1 MAEWSCS
8 GTSPHGLVGQSAE
21 VMVSTSRGPF
31 PEFIMDSAEGRLYRA
46 ESDAHAT
53 EAVLRPLAD
62 TETRVRLGANAREG
76 ILSSHATSLAMRA
89 LAQALQAGVA
99 SRPVSCRHL
108 PPTG

>member
-1 MAEWSCS
+1 MAEWSCP

-46 ESDAHAT
+46 ESDAHAA
-53 EAVLRPLAD
+53 EAVLRLLAD
-62 TETRVRLGANAREG
+62 KETRVRLGANARER

-89 LAQALQAGVA
+89 LAQALQAVWLSA
-99 SRPVSCRHL
+99 P
-108 PPTG
+108 